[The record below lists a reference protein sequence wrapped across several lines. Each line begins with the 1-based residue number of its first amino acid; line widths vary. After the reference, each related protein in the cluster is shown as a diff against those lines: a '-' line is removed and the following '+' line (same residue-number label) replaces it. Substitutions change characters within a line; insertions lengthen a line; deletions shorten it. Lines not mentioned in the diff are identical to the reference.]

1 MVLLMDRLSASV
13 LIVGMGGLGCP
24 VALTLV
30 QAGVK
35 RLTLMDPDRV
45 DVSNLHRQ
53 LWFRT
58 ADVGQL
64 KVDAAAARIK
74 AAFPGIS
81 IRTWAKSLEQ
91 DNAFGAFKGHDLVID
106 GTDRIDSKFL
116 LSDLS
121 VRTGIPV
128 VFGGVLR
135 MTGQVMLIRPPGPCL
150 RCLFEEPPSINALP
164 SCSSAGVLGSVPGV
178 IGTLQGIIA
187 LSALRGEEL
196 PSELMV
202 FEAGTLTQRF
212 VPVHKRADCVC
223 SGIAA
228 PSASASA
235 EAPA

>member
-24 VALTLV
+24 VAVSIV
-30 QAGVK
+30 QDGVK

-45 DVSNLHRQ
+45 DVSNLHRE

-135 MTGQVMLIRPPGPCL
+135 MTR
-150 RCLFEEPPSINALP
+150 
-164 SCSSAGVLGSVPGV
+164 
-178 IGTLQGIIA
+178 QG
-187 LSALRGEEL
+187 
-196 PSELMV
+196 
-202 FEAGTLTQRF
+202 
-212 VPVHKRADCVC
+212 
-223 SGIAA
+223 
-228 PSASASA
+228 
-235 EAPA
+235 

>member
-1 MVLLMDRLSASV
+1 MDRLSASV

-74 AAFPGIS
+74 ATFSGIS
-81 IRTWAKSLEQ
+81 IRTWAKSLEK
-91 DNAFGAFKGHDLVID
+91 DNAFSAFKGHDLAID

-116 LSDLS
+116 LSDLA

-135 MTGQVMLIRPPGPCL
+135 MTGHAMLIRPPGPCL
-150 RCLFEEPPSINALP
+150 RCLFEEPPSLNAIP

-178 IGTLQGIIA
+178 IGTLQGILA
-187 LSALRGEEL
+187 LSALRGEAL

-202 FEAGTLTQRF
+202 FEAGGLTQRF
-212 VPVHKRADCVC
+212 VAVPKRADCMC
-223 SGIAA
+223 AGIAA
-228 PSASASA
+228 PRASTSA
-235 EAPA
+235 EVPA

>member
-1 MVLLMDRLSASV
+1 MMDGLSASV

-24 VALTLV
+24 VALTLA

-74 AAFPGIS
+74 AAFPGVS
-81 IRTWAKSLEQ
+81 IRTWAKSLEK
-91 DNAFGAFKGHDLVID
+91 DNAFGVFKGHDLVID

-150 RCLFEEPPSINALP
+150 RCLFEEPPSMNALP

-178 IGTLQGIIA
+178 IGTLQGIVA

-196 PSELMV
+196 PSELIV

-212 VPVHKRADCVC
+212 VAVHKRADCVC

-235 EAPA
+235 EVPA